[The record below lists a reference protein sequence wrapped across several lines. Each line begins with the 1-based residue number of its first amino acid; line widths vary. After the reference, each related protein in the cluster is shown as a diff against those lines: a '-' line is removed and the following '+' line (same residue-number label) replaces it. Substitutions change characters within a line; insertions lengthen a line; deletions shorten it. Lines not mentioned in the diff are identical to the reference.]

1 MVFDLLH
8 RKDEPSPEELRED
21 RESGPL
27 LGASYPQSSPGVE
40 RAYRFLIHPRVVS
53 TSRDRQIEFL
63 QTKGCSENEIEGALE
78 KVERVGGDE
87 RKNESDAG
95 DGPASLRGGLRGGLG
110 GLFTSLSAITSSKG
124 TGGSSSPTS
133 GDSSEMTPETA
144 AARKKRDERRERR
157 ERRSRTRRCANYC
170 ASCALCLLVFVP
182 TIAWILYFF
191 KLDDNVR
198 TIIACLHKR
207 GC

>member
-95 DGPASLRGGLRGGLG
+95 DGPASGLG

-124 TGGSSSPTS
+124 AGGSSSPTS

-144 AARKKRDERRERR
+144 AARKKRDERHERR

>member
-95 DGPASLRGGLRGGLG
+95 DGPASLRSGLG